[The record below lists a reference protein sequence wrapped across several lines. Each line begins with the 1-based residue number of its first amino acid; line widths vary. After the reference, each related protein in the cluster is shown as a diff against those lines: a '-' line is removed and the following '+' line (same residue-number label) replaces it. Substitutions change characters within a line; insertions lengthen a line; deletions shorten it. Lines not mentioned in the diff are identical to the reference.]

1 MMDNIAALLV
11 VLLALALV
19 TIACSRI
26 PTPDLN
32 AELTTAAKELAAMP
46 FDSNAPVM
54 TSGHVSTLVWP
65 EEASGVIVVETGD
78 GMKYAFSTAP
88 VAALA
93 KQGFTK
99 ATIHPGDEVGVSG
112 ILAPGKTVTN
122 GALIA
127 ARADIIFKA
136 DGTRAFVR

>member
-1 MMDNIAALLV
+1 MRKLPLI
-11 VLLALALV
+11 ALALI

-26 PTPDLN
+26 STPDLN
-32 AELTTAAKELAAMP
+32 AELTAAAKELAAMP
-46 FDSNAPVM
+46 FDSNAPIM
-54 TSGHVSTLVWP
+54 TSGHVSMLVWP
-65 EEASGVIVVETGD
+65 EGTSGVIVVETGD

-88 VAALA
+88 VREMA
-93 KQGFTK
+93 KQGFTR
-99 ATIHPGDEVGVSG
+99 TTMHPGDEVGVSG
-112 ILAPGKTVTN
+112 VLAPGKTVTN